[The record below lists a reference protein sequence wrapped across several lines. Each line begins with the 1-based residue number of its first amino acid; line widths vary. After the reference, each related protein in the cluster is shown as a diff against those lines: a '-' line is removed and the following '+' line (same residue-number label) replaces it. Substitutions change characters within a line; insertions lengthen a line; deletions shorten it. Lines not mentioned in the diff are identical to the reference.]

1 LSELRRGR
9 HGGGQRL
16 YFRTAWAC
24 SYCCPCPG
32 NDDNSNSDSRRHA
45 TPTESKSSA
54 AGEGAGPT
62 GSGGITVIGTAADDP
77 GRDKLVREARTKMMI
92 GGESM
97 EQVTAFLKV
106 KGFNPAEAMELAFGF
121 HKERVSVVRS
131 NGVKKAIVRL
141 VLMAVPVILYF
152 VYKSAGRFSI
162 RRSIWAYIMGVGG
175 AYMFVSGLIMIVAP
189 KSEKG
194 AVVKE

>member
-1 LSELRRGR
+1 
-9 HGGGQRL
+9 
-16 YFRTAWAC
+16 
-24 SYCCPCPG
+24 
-32 NDDNSNSDSRRHA
+32 
-45 TPTESKSSA
+45 
-54 AGEGAGPT
+54 
-62 GSGGITVIGTAADDP
+62 
-77 GRDKLVREARTKMMI
+77 MMI

-131 NGVKKAIVRL
+131 NGVKKAIVRAIVRL